1 MKNRGR
7 IFKYII
13 ISVLEFVISVIL
25 SLVLY
30 WTLYTVTYNLYIR
43 YQTPI
48 LNVLVTTLFN
58 LNDNIFAGNIYG
70 IIGIL
75 IFLSIYSLITYKK
88 YKNVSLLVDN
98 VEEMSKGNLDKK
110 IELKSRGDIDQVA
123 QNINS
128 IVEQLKDITV
138 EERKAQQTKTDLITN
153 VSHDLRT
160 PLTSVIGYLNLIE
173 EGRYK
178 DEVELMYYVDIAYE
192 KSLNLNI
199 LINDL
204 FELTKMQNRVVNF
217 NKVELN
223 LVELIGQ
230 LISQF
235 EIQFRQENMNCRID
249 FSVDKLII
257 NGDPIKL
264 VRAFENLI
272 TNAMRYGKDG
282 HYIDIKVLTEDEMVV
297 VQIINYG
304 EPIPV
309 VDLPHIFDRFYR
321 VEKSRNTFQG
331 GSGLGLA
338 ITKNIIEAH
347 DGSICAI
354 SNKESTIF
362 EVKIPYINEDKLSKL
377 TE

>member
-1 MKNRGR
+1 MKNKRR

-13 ISVLEFVISVIL
+13 SSFLEFIISIIL
-25 SLVLY
+25 SLVVY
-30 WTLYTVTYNLYIR
+30 WTLYTVIYNLYTR
-43 YQTPI
+43 YKTPI
-48 LNVLVTTLFN
+48 LNVVVRTLFN
-58 LNDNIFAGNIYG
+58 LNDTIFAGNIYG
-70 IIGIL
+70 IIGVL

-88 YKNVSLLVDN
+88 YSNVSLLVDN

-110 IELKSRGDIDQVA
+110 IELKSRGDIGQVA

-128 IVEQLKDITV
+128 IVEQLQDITM

-217 NKVELN
+217 NKVQLN

-249 FSVDKLII
+249 FSVDKLMI
-257 NGDPIKL
+257 NSDPIKL

-282 HYIDIKVLTEDEMVV
+282 HYVDIKVFTEDEMAV
-297 VQIINYG
+297 VQVINYG

-354 SNKESTIF
+354 SNNESTIF
-362 EVKIPYINEDKLSKL
+362 EVKIPYIDEDKLSKL